1 MPQDFQDNDPPQDE
15 EEYDDEEEDEAQ
27 AAAQRAADS
36 VQTPERAPDPV
47 PAAAIGVGRP
57 VDRDGKPRPRKKKK
71 DREQRETKPRQAHPE
86 EPREADLF
94 WPYVMKEAEGK
105 GVDPGYVDIRIA
117 RVDVGR
123 ETTVGYLS
131 GDAVLGDDNET
142 PSEALYNA
150 IVDQFHIASGAR
162 GPVLYNVTFSIPG
175 DRGFS
180 HRKQLKLPPPSEI
193 NKRRHQEW
201 YPGNNYGAPEHV
213 PPPPRRARRRD
224 ERDYEDRDRDRDRG
238 RRDRDDR
245 DRDYDYRDDRRGL
258 GAPPPQYPPPQYGPR
273 GYDDRYDRRRGE
285 DRLERELDDLKRLVR
300 EVLLRGPQQQGQP
313 QPQQGLDMVALT
325 NYIQTI
331 EKNFG
336 VKLTVAGLGAPPAA
350 QLPAAPPR
358 ERDPESLEFEQTI
371 ARKVRQGVGKRIDSL
386 LEEALD
392 PRTAQRRRAA
402 EEEEEEEE
410 DKPETSFDVVEVPG
424 MTYPGTDQPIRYAAD
439 KETGDVDAWKTAA
452 LYVPTLLHQHG
463 DKALEVIG
471 KFADAFKGM
480 GLSGRGRPQ
489 MPAHAEG
496 MNGTGVGRP
505 PPYQPP
511 PQQQPQ
517 QSPPP
522 KPPGDDDDFRF

>member
-15 EEYDDEEEDEAQ
+15 EEYDEEDPGEEDEAQ

-47 PAAAIGVGRP
+47 SASAIGVGRP
-57 VDRDGKPRPRKKKK
+57 VDREGKPRPRKKKK
-71 DREQRETKPRQAHPE
+71 DREQRETKPRHVDPE
-86 EPREADLF
+86 KPREADLL
-94 WPYVMKEAEGK
+94 WPWVMRDAEKK
-105 GVDPGYVDIRIA
+105 GVDPSYIDIRVA

-123 ETTVGYLS
+123 ETTAGWLG

-150 IVDQFHIASGAR
+150 IVERFHMRSGAR
-162 GPVLYNVTFSIPG
+162 GPVLYNVIFHIRG
-175 DRGFS
+175 DQGFS
-180 HRKQLKLPPPSEI
+180 HRGQIKLPAPSEI
-193 NKRRHQEW
+193 EKRWHEEW
-201 YPGNNYGAPEHV
+201 YPSRNMQGGPPHV
-213 PPPPRRARRRD
+213 PPPPRRRR
-224 ERDYEDRDRDRDRG
+224 ERDYDDRDRDRD

-245 DRDYDYRDDRRGL
+245 DRDRDYDDRRGF
-258 GAPPPQYPPPQYGPR
+258 GAPPPQYPQHYGPR

-285 DRLERELDDLKRLVR
+285 DRLERELDDLKRLMR

-336 VKLTVAGLGAPPAA
+336 VKLTVAGLGAPPPA

-358 ERDPESLEFEQTI
+358 ERDPESQEFEQTI

-386 LEEALD
+386 LEEILD

-402 EEEEEEEE
+402 EEEEEEEEE

-505 PPYQPP
+505 SPYQPP

-517 QSPPP
+517 QPPPP